1 MRRWIFVLL
10 CTLCGRLSFCFAQNV
25 FDPELILQ
33 GRIENMEEGAGE
45 DLLEDLLEN
54 PLKINE
60 ASLLRLEEF
69 PLFTRFMAA
78 SLYDYIKRN
87 GAILSSYELSA
98 VPGFNKEVAEALAP
112 FLDLSAERGIRIREL
127 PVILKG
133 GRSQLLMRGSAFTKR
148 QQGYLPISAE
158 EWKRRPNSRYHGPP
172 GRVYA
177 QYKFEVPGAIRLS
190 LTTEKDPGER
200 IGDYVGLSLQAEG
213 LGPVVKIIA
222 GDFTARFGQGLV
234 LWNSPSL
241 FSSSG
246 SSSLIKQDF
255 GISSYSSTDENRA
268 FRGVGIT
275 TGKGKINISLIA
287 SSRRIDA
294 RIVNEGFT
302 SLLNTGLHN
311 TVTTRERRKNLNLSL
326 SGLNISYGAER
337 IRTGLTL
344 SLYRYSF
351 PYAGRDSVQIDRQRR
366 FGNFGGNL
374 GTDIYAIAGNFRLFG
389 EISSDIGLHPAILA
403 GILWR
408 RGYNLDFSVAGRYYS
423 ALHLSPFG
431 GAISRSGNMRNEKGA
446 DFVIN
451 WRSNGSSKIRGWVSW
466 IYGMSFPRVGAEA
479 EFPLDNS
486 FKIKIKS
493 DIREER
499 GAVRLQVDWT
509 NGGTITLSTR
519 GEATLAGFG
528 KDLTS
533 GWMVYSELIARE
545 PSGVADGSARIS
557 FFNTPEWDNRVYA
570 YERDMLYGFS
580 IPALYGQGFRCYINM
595 HFRVFKWMD
604 IWLKG
609 SMWHYLDR
617 ESTGEGPSKMEGPSS
632 VEIKG
637 EVRFRF

>member
-1 MRRWIFVLL
+1 

-246 SSSLIKQDF
+246 SSSLIKQEF

>member
-1 MRRWIFVLL
+1 
-10 CTLCGRLSFCFAQNV
+10 
-25 FDPELILQ
+25 
-33 GRIENMEEGAGE
+33 
-45 DLLEDLLEN
+45 
-54 PLKINE
+54 
-60 ASLLRLEEF
+60 
-69 PLFTRFMAA
+69 
-78 SLYDYIKRN
+78 
-87 GAILSSYELSA
+87 
-98 VPGFNKEVAEALAP
+98 
-112 FLDLSAERGIRIREL
+112 
-127 PVILKG
+127 
-133 GRSQLLMRGSAFTKR
+133 MRGSAFTKR

-246 SSSLIKQDF
+246 SSSLIKQEF

-351 PYAGRDSVQIDRQRR
+351 PYAGRDSVQIDYK
-366 FGNFGGNL
+366 GDL
-374 GTDIYAIAGNFRLFG
+374 
-389 EISSDIGLHPAILA
+389 AIL
-403 GILWR
+403 G
-408 RGYNLDFSVAGRYYS
+408 
-423 ALHLSPFG
+423 
-431 GAISRSGNMRNEKGA
+431 
-446 DFVIN
+446 
-451 WRSNGSSKIRGWVSW
+451 
-466 IYGMSFPRVGAEA
+466 
-479 EFPLDNS
+479 
-486 FKIKIKS
+486 
-493 DIREER
+493 
-499 GAVRLQVDWT
+499 
-509 NGGTITLSTR
+509 
-519 GEATLAGFG
+519 ATL
-528 KDLTS
+528 
-533 GWMVYSELIARE
+533 
-545 PSGVADGSARIS
+545 
-557 FFNTPEWDNRVYA
+557 
-570 YERDMLYGFS
+570 
-580 IPALYGQGFRCYINM
+580 GQTF
-595 HFRVFKWMD
+595 
-604 IWLKG
+604 
-609 SMWHYLDR
+609 
-617 ESTGEGPSKMEGPSS
+617 TQ
-632 VEIKG
+632 
-637 EVRFRF
+637 

>member
-1 MRRWIFVLL
+1 
-10 CTLCGRLSFCFAQNV
+10 
-25 FDPELILQ
+25 
-33 GRIENMEEGAGE
+33 
-45 DLLEDLLEN
+45 
-54 PLKINE
+54 
-60 ASLLRLEEF
+60 
-69 PLFTRFMAA
+69 
-78 SLYDYIKRN
+78 
-87 GAILSSYELSA
+87 
-98 VPGFNKEVAEALAP
+98 
-112 FLDLSAERGIRIREL
+112 
-127 PVILKG
+127 
-133 GRSQLLMRGSAFTKR
+133 
-148 QQGYLPISAE
+148 
-158 EWKRRPNSRYHGPP
+158 
-172 GRVYA
+172 
-177 QYKFEVPGAIRLS
+177 
-190 LTTEKDPGER
+190 
-200 IGDYVGLSLQAEG
+200 
-213 LGPVVKIIA
+213 
-222 GDFTARFGQGLV
+222 
-234 LWNSPSL
+234 
-241 FSSSG
+241 
-246 SSSLIKQDF
+246 
-255 GISSYSSTDENRA
+255 
-268 FRGVGIT
+268 
-275 TGKGKINISLIA
+275 
-287 SSRRIDA
+287 
-294 RIVNEGFT
+294 
-302 SLLNTGLHN
+302 
-311 TVTTRERRKNLNLSL
+311 
-326 SGLNISYGAER
+326 
-337 IRTGLTL
+337 
-344 SLYRYSF
+344 
-351 PYAGRDSVQIDRQRR
+351 
-366 FGNFGGNL
+366 
-374 GTDIYAIAGNFRLFG
+374 
-389 EISSDIGLHPAILA
+389 
-403 GILWR
+403 
-408 RGYNLDFSVAGRYYS
+408 
-423 ALHLSPFG
+423 
-431 GAISRSGNMRNEKGA
+431 MRNEKGA